1 MLDLY
6 MYKYDKI
13 GAEYPSDT
21 STHEGGQMSMK
32 RKLTLFLSAVTATA
46 KT

>member
-13 GAEYPSDT
+13 GVEYPSDT
-21 STHEGGQMSMK
+21 STHEGGQNYE
-32 RKLTLFLSAVTATA
+32 T
-46 KT
+46 